1 MQFLNKNE
9 LVLVLWSL
17 IPVLY
22 LLLLRVTKLFVHLVD
37 MLGGGVSFL
46 VIIGFVQRKKAP
58 LKPVNH
64 HGNLSN

>member
-37 MLGGGVSFL
+37 MLGGGVIFGDHRVCATQKSASENR
-46 VIIGFVQRKKAP
+46 QSP
-58 LKPVNH
+58 W
-64 HGNLSN
+64 